1 MTTEK
6 TYTYHTVGE
15 LISTLQNLVDN
26 SEALTM
32 NSNIMISDFNMSGYK
47 EKVSILPTFS
57 TNQNLAGVCLFHSLG
72 NLEETLKKEPVIEE
86 LEVDVEDEID
96 VEDEEPTPVR
106 VTSDESNQDR
116 LMKFIDKY
124 GR

>member
-1 MTTEK
+1 MTTER

-26 SEALTM
+26 SESLTM
-32 NSNIMISDFNMSGYK
+32 NSPIMISDFNMSGYK
-47 EKVSILPTFS
+47 EKFSVLPTFS

-72 NLEETLKKEPVIEE
+72 NLEETLKKEPVVEE
-86 LEVDVEDEID
+86 TDFEDEVD

-106 VTSDESNQDR
+106 TLSNGSNQDR
-116 LMKFIDKY
+116 LMSFIEKY

>member
-1 MTTEK
+1 MTTER

-26 SEALTM
+26 SESLTM
-32 NSNIMISDFNMSGYK
+32 NSPIMISDFNMSGYK
-47 EKVSILPTFS
+47 EKFSVLPTFS

-72 NLEETLKKEPVIEE
+72 NLEETLKKESIVEE
-86 LEVDVEDEID
+86 TDFEDEVD

-106 VTSDESNQDR
+106 TLSNGSNQDR
-116 LMKFIDKY
+116 LMSFIEKY

>member
-15 LISTLQNLVDN
+15 LIDTLQNLVSN
-26 SEALTM
+26 SETLTM
-32 NSNIMISDFNMSGYK
+32 NSPIMISDFNMSGYK
-47 EKVSILPTFS
+47 ERFSILPTFS
-57 TNQNLAGVCLFHSLG
+57 QNQGQAGVCLFHSLG
-72 NLEETLKKEPVIEE
+72 NLEETLKKEPVIDNIEE
-86 LEVDVEDEID
+86 LEVDVEDE
-96 VEDEEPTPVR
+96 EPT
-106 VTSDESNQDR
+106 TISHSDTSNQDQ